1 VTSEQLLIL
10 GLLAAAFAAGW
21 FARGGRAERPAG
33 ESEREADS
41 GEADGGEAAVEPAA
55 PQAGD
60 DALVAE
66 ADEELRR
73 AVTAARAARA
83 VAVGSAGANAAATRV
98 ALGVLDHRLVALE
111 RCADRLEDA
120 RGDDDLAFAAFDRAV
135 SGLAALRR
143 NVEADTALDAVEAAQ
158 AEWQRATRAP

>member
-120 RGDDDLAFAAFDRAV
+120 RGDDDRAFAAFDRAV

>member
-1 VTSEQLLIL
+1 MTSEQLLIL

-41 GEADGGEAAVEPAA
+41 GESDGGEAAVEPAA

-120 RGDDDLAFAAFDRAV
+120 RGDDDRAFAAFDRAV

>member
-1 VTSEQLLIL
+1 MTSEQLLIL

-33 ESEREADS
+33 ESEREAD
-41 GEADGGEAAVEPAA
+41 GGEAAVAPAA

-120 RGDDDLAFAAFDRAV
+120 RGDDDRAFAAFDRAV
-135 SGLAALRR
+135 SGLAALRW

>member
-1 VTSEQLLIL
+1 MTSEQLLIL

-33 ESEREADS
+33 ESER
-41 GEADGGEAAVEPAA
+41 EADGGEAAVEPAA

-120 RGDDDLAFAAFDRAV
+120 RGDDDRAFAAFDRAV
-135 SGLAALRR
+135 SGLAALRW